1 MPFASSRSSFRA
13 GGHRYLSGL
22 RARCY
27 RVAREVEVEGV
38 FRVGDF
44 VNGDHAG
51 VARVGFLL
59 PFEDVDDAVDIL
71 RAEAVLGAVFADVLG
86 GIDHE
91 DAFAGGSVFLINDE
105 DAGGDADDGFEIA
118 GADELPADDGFGVAR
133 EEDAVGKNAG
143 GFAGAFGGADDVEG
157 VGVITCLR
165 GGAAQEKRWKGSFS
179 GVRPLDQVLS
189 EKGGLATTSS

>member
-1 MPFASSRSSFRA
+1 MKMP
-13 GGHRYLSGL
+13 L
-22 RARCY
+22 RAAAFC
-27 RVAREVEVEGV
+27 
-38 FRVGDF
+38 
-44 VNGDHAG
+44 
-51 VARVGFLL
+51 LL
-59 PFEDVDDAVDIL
+59 D
-71 RAEAVLGAVFADVLG
+71 
-86 GIDHE
+86 
-91 DAFAGGSVFLINDE
+91 DE
-105 DAGGDADDGFEIA
+105 DAGGDVGALKEIGGEADDGFGIA
-118 GADELPADDGFGVAR
+118 GADELRADDRFGVAA